1 MQYCPYDLLAQR
13 ENVIFGG
20 TPTTGTSLLVSP
32 FDKRFNAQNDLNSS
46 ADTSV
51 GIALHAIDRG
61 LLDSSLL
68 VSSDSFSVDALAG
81 IYFLVDQGQNISVDL
96 LTALSRMAIYEHG
109 DDRDVAHI
117 NFILNSWTHPVDSPL
132 HAEMFK
138 QSAAYLANVLYEEL
152 LQRLA
157 KIVDKVD
164 YLERYWTKE
173 EEKLSLSE
181 ALLHEGVIT
190 LQTNEELDL
199 AVFKIPPSELRQ
211 KGRLFEPYTSD
222 NTPWHNRVHRI
233 ALHNLSS
240 CSRILLQSATKR
252 FFYFR
257 ADSSILARR
266 EHLKPRGDLSPIAT
280 KLNDMEGLANLWR
293 STPIDEP
300 RSALWTEESQSSG
313 LSDEEFIEALA
324 SFLNG
329 MKGVKD

>member
-32 FDKRFNAQNDLNSS
+32 FDKRFNAKNDLNRS

-51 GIALHAIDRG
+51 GIALHAIENG

-68 VSSDSFSVDALAG
+68 LSSDSFSVDALAG
-81 IYFLVDQGQNISVDL
+81 IYFLVDKGQNISADL

-109 DDRDVAHI
+109 DDRDIAHI

-138 QSAAYLANVLYEEL
+138 QSAVYLANVLYEEL

-157 KIVDKVD
+157 KIVEKVD

-173 EEKLSLSE
+173 EEKLSLTE
-181 ALLHEGVIT
+181 TFLHDGIIT
-190 LQTNEELDL
+190 AQTIEELDL
-199 AVFKIPPSELRQ
+199 AVFKIPPSELKKR
-211 KGRLFEPYTSD
+211 GRLFAPYTPD
-222 NTPWHNRVHRI
+222 NIPWHDRVHRM
-233 ALHNLSS
+233 ALHNFSS
-240 CSRILLQSATKR
+240 CSRILLQSETKR
-252 FFYFR
+252 FLYFR

-266 EHLKPRGDLSPIAT
+266 ELVRPRGDLSSVAT
-280 KLNDMEGLANLWR
+280 RLNDIEGKSDLWR
-293 STPIDEP
+293 STPLDEP
-300 RSALWTEESQSSG
+300 RSALWTDESQTSSIG
-313 LSDEEFIEALA
+313 DADFIETLA

-329 MKGVKD
+329 LENLNA